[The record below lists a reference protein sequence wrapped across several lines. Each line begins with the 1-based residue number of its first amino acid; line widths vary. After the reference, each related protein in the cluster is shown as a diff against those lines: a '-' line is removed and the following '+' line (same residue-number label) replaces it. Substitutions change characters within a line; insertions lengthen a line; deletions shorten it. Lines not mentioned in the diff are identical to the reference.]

1 MNKKFTMVCA
11 SLLLTSAF
19 TVNAQDLN
27 FTFNPDPTTE
37 ATIKL
42 PEGNAGNLY
51 HLQATTNGASNQ
63 VLSLAKD
70 GTIQLVAIDN
80 STNEEWTSSLW
91 CVNVTRPEADGQN
104 PIFDFTNTL
113 RGAILDVTVEGYNDE
128 ENANWEKKGDIYYA
142 KKAAKVGGEI
152 AGWKFSAIY
161 ETGVEQSCYLGSYV
175 TADMMAV
182 LRLDGNTVKVA
193 VVKANEVE
201 NVEGLIKFTLR
212 RPADKVLNADQFNS
226 ILYTKDANDDGEY
239 APVQLT
245 FNQDANHPDFPNV
258 FSQSPIN
265 AEAIDGEDFV
275 YLYNL
280 DAAGKKHYL
289 HVDTAYTNDKGVKFL
304 KLAAVEKAD
313 QKFGTVAENNG
324 TFTATDLEDL
334 GKFALYYDAEKKELY
349 IRAKKVYDK
358 EDSDEAKY
366 WNASTSLKVSEVEDV
381 DDVETLDNNWVKL
394 QNLVGGEY
402 RIITIGEKPVNT
414 KISFGFGACDVVASN
429 KTSIADGVYVFY
441 DNAGT
446 SVLGMPIHENGE
458 KAPKWVK
465 LDTQD
470 PQHMP
475 AFQWVVL
482 KNQTDDKYAP
492 TSRITL
498 TNREFPEYTATI
510 QLVKDENGNVTVDA
524 SSISFGSKYGSVSL
538 AKGFYFKN
546 ITPVK
551 NISDP
556 YMGYRYL
563 DKDSLTVTA
572 YGFNYLHPFSQS
584 TWVETR
590 SNGVLTVSETES
602 PERFT
607 LKVSENSTATAY
619 GFEVTDKVKKR
630 IEGLAQLKRIAYS
643 IESGNSYMA
652 EGSNDKYLLKARKA
666 NETLS
671 YVDSFFLKENNHYE
685 AEHYYA
691 LVRSAWDET
700 NQTRYIGDADET
712 NKVGVADDGM
722 TADLKVQL
730 LNETRTSAFAVKVMD
745 APLYR
750 RFNNVELE
758 GNVGDAPDTLRFYE
772 KYRGEYLQME
782 ANENFIV
789 DKDVKYL
796 GIDDASKSEVG
807 LSFIV
812 DTAWVNR
819 GLGYIKPQYLISID
833 RDDIAGTPGQACTE
847 EGPHFDHEGNVTD
860 AEHCVHATPA
870 TPAMNF
876 GWYLVNFQDSTNT
889 NTTVDKDAYKW
900 AGYTRAG
907 FVKAIHYGDKL
918 YVLRDQFKGI
928 QKADINE
935 ALLEKIEAANK
946 TIVAKGK
953 APYVV
958 DLTGD
963 NHKYVTWSMRY
974 INPGTE
980 DQSFLMESMK
990 NKGQKYDNDKI
1001 EQDIAPENAA
1011 WLKMQNGCL
1020 VLSKPW
1026 ESSFSNAKTGGD
1038 DALIFDVEFVEN
1050 DEIATENES
1059 INATEVSVV
1068 ATDGGV
1074 YIKNAAGK
1082 NVVVTTILGQIV
1094 ANEVLTSD
1102 NATIAVPAGIA
1113 IVSVDGEEAVKVSVK

>member
-1 MNKKFTMVCA
+1 
-11 SLLLTSAF
+11 
-19 TVNAQDLN
+19 
-27 FTFNPDPTTE
+27 
-37 ATIKL
+37 
-42 PEGNAGNLY
+42 
-51 HLQATTNGASNQ
+51 
-63 VLSLAKD
+63 
-70 GTIQLVAIDN
+70 
-80 STNEEWTSSLW
+80 
-91 CVNVTRPEADGQN
+91 
-104 PIFDFTNTL
+104 
-113 RGAILDVTVEGYNDE
+113 
-128 ENANWEKKGDIYYA
+128 
-142 KKAAKVGGEI
+142 
-152 AGWKFSAIY
+152 
-161 ETGVEQSCYLGSYV
+161 
-175 TADMMAV
+175 
-182 LRLDGNTVKVA
+182 
-193 VVKANEVE
+193 
-201 NVEGLIKFTLR
+201 
-212 RPADKVLNADQFNS
+212 
-226 ILYTKDANDDGEY
+226 
-239 APVQLT
+239 
-245 FNQDANHPDFPNV
+245 
-258 FSQSPIN
+258 
-265 AEAIDGEDFV
+265 
-275 YLYNL
+275 
-280 DAAGKKHYL
+280 
-289 HVDTAYTNDKGVKFL
+289 
-304 KLAAVEKAD
+304 
-313 QKFGTVAENNG
+313 
-324 TFTATDLEDL
+324 
-334 GKFALYYDAEKKELY
+334 
-349 IRAKKVYDK
+349 
-358 EDSDEAKY
+358 
-366 WNASTSLKVSEVEDV
+366 
-381 DDVETLDNNWVKL
+381 
-394 QNLVGGEY
+394 
-402 RIITIGEKPVNT
+402 
-414 KISFGFGACDVVASN
+414 
-429 KTSIADGVYVFY
+429 
-441 DNAGT
+441 
-446 SVLGMPIHENGE
+446 
-458 KAPKWVK
+458 
-465 LDTQD
+465 
-470 PQHMP
+470 
-475 AFQWVVL
+475 
-482 KNQTDDKYAP
+482 
-492 TSRITL
+492 L

-510 QLVKDENGNVTVDA
+510 QLVKDEDGNITADNGKVFGLTV
-524 SSISFGSKYGSVSL
+524 K
-538 AKGFYFKN
+538 YFKN

-630 IEGLAQLKRIAYS
+630 IKGLAQLKRIAYS
-643 IESGNSYMA
+643 IESGNSYMD
-652 EGSNDKYLLKARKA
+652 EGSNDKYVLKARKA
-666 NETLS
+666 GETVNE
-671 YVDSFFLKENNHYE
+671 VDSFFLKENNHYE

-691 LVRSAWDET
+691 LVRSAWNEKDKTREIGAT
-700 NQTRYIGDADET
+700 NAT

-833 RDDIAGTPGQACTE
+833 RDDIAGTKGQACTE

-889 NTTVDKDAYKW
+889 STTVDKDAYKW

-1059 INATEVSVV
+1059 INATEVSVI

-1113 IVSVDGEEAVKVSVK
+1113 IVSVDGEEAVKVSVR